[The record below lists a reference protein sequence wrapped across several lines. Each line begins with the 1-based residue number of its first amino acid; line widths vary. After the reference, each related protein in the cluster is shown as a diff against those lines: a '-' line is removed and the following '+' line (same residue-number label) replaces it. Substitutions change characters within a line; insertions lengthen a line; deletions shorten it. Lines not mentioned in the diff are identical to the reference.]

1 MLRRQGSEVV
11 EDLFDEDQTDLVEE
25 DDTKK
30 DVVELEVETE
40 AMDSG
45 AMTPPTLEPDL
56 IAAMAQEATSTGV
69 MQAVVG
75 TEQGAT
81 GWYVDANATMQ
92 HWTVGD
98 DGSWTRTEG

>member
-1 MLRRQGSEVV
+1 M
-11 EDLFDEDQTDLVEE
+11 VEE
-25 DDTKK
+25 DDAEK
-30 DVVELEVETE
+30 DVVDLNQEAE
-40 AMDSG
+40 AMESG
-45 AMTPPTLEPDL
+45 AMAPPALEPDL
-56 IAAMAQEATSTGV
+56 LTAMAQEATSTGV